1 MVLYKYIIDEAN
13 GSRFL
18 LDHDDV
24 RFLSILSK
32 NNKISK
38 EIWLMKLKLTGY
50 MMSIISFRLSLVSCL
65 FILWQDILAILKG
78 IRNVTMVMKRS

>member
-13 GSRFL
+13 GSSFL
-18 LDHDDV
+18 LDHVDV

-38 EIWLMKLKLTGY
+38 EIWLSDETEINWVY
-50 MMSIISFRLSLVSCL
+50 DVVL
-65 FILWQDILAILKG
+65 FLLGFLL
-78 IRNVTMVMKRS
+78 